1 VINAFAARKTWG
13 RPLLAQ
19 RLLAVGLLILGGA
32 ALYDHDYRVAGSM
45 VTFGVGF
52 WLIGRACMYVLAG
65 R

>member
-1 VINAFAARKTWG
+1 MLS
-13 RPLLAQ
+13 LLE
-19 RLLAVGLLILGGA
+19 RLGVVLYWLSCLLAVGLLILGGA